1 MVNIQINSE
10 HINQDHIPQAFDEAF
25 WLVQFEDYNFTSLC
39 ESRTLGTGITSSTWE
54 HSITVDIEDYEAPFV
69 DWGGIINKKYGNK
82 RISLSLYIEWED
94 YDDLILRID
103 TLKAQTQKV
112 EGNLYIKVRGKW
124 RVYTATVSDIN
135 VPSLKASHN
144 FIEWVVQVTFLVT
157 SGVWK
162 EKDLTSEV
170 IQVTWVSEKIIPN
183 KGTYEAFPLISI
195 SCANTWNSITGIN
208 INIRRLWEV
217 WGFDIYI
224 NETIT
229 NNDLIIFDYRTKMVT
244 LNWNE
249 IQFFNPMT
257 PLPVGNNV
265 VAITPTGTANF
276 TATIS
281 YNKTY
286 L

>member
-39 ESRTLGTGITSSTWE
+39 ESRTLGTGIISWTWE
-54 HSITVDIEDYEAPFV
+54 HSISADLEDYVAQLV

-82 RISLSLYIEWED
+82 RISFNLYIEWED

-124 RVYTATVSDIN
+124 RVYTATISDVI

-144 FIEWVVQVTFLVT
+144 FIEWVQITFLVT